1 MRVMADARPA
11 DVKSRVGGAVAGLA
25 AFLCASQPALA
36 ELNKYE
42 ASQTGEFNVGTA
54 LQYGGTNADKE
65 DFSNR
70 DLRRSNF
77 TNASLKKAN
86 FTNAKLQG
94 AYFIKVTAAGTNFT
108 GANLSDVLFDRSV
121 VVEAD
126 FTDAVVN
133 RTIFTLTDFRDAII
147 DGADFSDS
155 LLDKPQQQ
163 ALCKYAK
170 GTNPVTGVSTRKS
183 LGCGRG
189 RSGTPSAYMTD
200 DRSEKPEASFSPS
213 DFNSGNQQSAG
224 SMASSPY

>member
-1 MRVMADARPA
+1 
-11 DVKSRVGGAVAGLA
+11 
-25 AFLCASQPALA
+25 
-36 ELNKYE
+36 
-42 ASQTGEFNVGTA
+42 
-54 LQYGGTNADKE
+54 
-65 DFSNR
+65 
-70 DLRRSNF
+70 
-77 TNASLKKAN
+77 
-86 FTNAKLQG
+86 
-94 AYFIKVTAAGTNFT
+94 
-108 GANLSDVLFDRSV
+108 VLFDRSV

-133 RTIFTLTDFRDAII
+133 RTIFTLYVAMRPPPRGVYGSLRPLTVRGGCCWVQYGLQRRHHRRRGLLRFATRQAAAAGAFGLALRARVGLRWRGGGRQRANTDGCTPAR
-147 DGADFSDS
+147 S
-155 LLDKPQQQ
+155 Q

-183 LGCGRG
+183 LGCGRGRCVASTLARTAPSRGGSLHMPSPLPLPLSHRSHRSLLSG